1 MMKVV
6 CKKRKL
12 EQETESDPEPENQ
25 EPDEQEEPNQLPHEG
40 EQNEQVEPEHFDLQC
55 DNCGHKLKLNLK
67 QRKRLRREGFIQMV
81 TESDASC
88 FQYTGVPSV
97 ALLKHIFSWLK
108 PAAEKIKLWDGKK
121 KQYTTGKSGA
131 RKRKALT
138 LFEEFVLTLVRI
150 RRGYDVVLLSFLFGI
165 TTSQVGRVVPAW
177 VNFLAKCLRPLIKWP
192 SRKHVQENLP
202 KSFTEFPRTR
212 VIIDCTEIFVE
223 KAFRPSAQRA
233 TWSSYK
239 HSNTFKLLVGIM
251 PSGAITFVSKL
262 YSGSISDQKI
272 VEKSG
277 MIDNLENGDDVMADR
292 GFNIRHLVLPK
303 GATLNI
309 PSFTYGKRLSTKAIK
324 RSRKIARVRI
334 HVERAIRRMKTFRI
348 LSGVIPIRL
357 RFQLNQIITIVT
369 VLCNLQDRL
378 A

>member
-192 SRKHVQENLP
+192 SRKTCQNH
-202 KSFTEFPRTR
+202 
-212 VIIDCTEIFVE
+212 
-223 KAFRPSAQRA
+223 
-233 TWSSYK
+233 
-239 HSNTFKLLVGIM
+239 
-251 PSGAITFVSKL
+251 
-262 YSGSISDQKI
+262 
-272 VEKSG
+272 
-277 MIDNLENGDDVMADR
+277 
-292 GFNIRHLVLPK
+292 
-303 GATLNI
+303 
-309 PSFTYGKRLSTKAIK
+309 
-324 RSRKIARVRI
+324 
-334 HVERAIRRMKTFRI
+334 
-348 LSGVIPIRL
+348 
-357 RFQLNQIITIVT
+357 
-369 VLCNLQDRL
+369 LQDFPVHV
-378 A
+378 

>member
-121 KQYTTGKSGA
+121 KQQGNLEQG
-131 RKRKALT
+131 KRK
-138 LFEEFVLTLVRI
+138 
-150 RRGYDVVLLSFLFGI
+150 
-165 TTSQVGRVVPAW
+165 
-177 VNFLAKCLRPLIKWP
+177 
-192 SRKHVQENLP
+192 H
-202 KSFTEFPRTR
+202 
-212 VIIDCTEIFVE
+212 
-223 KAFRPSAQRA
+223 
-233 TWSSYK
+233 
-239 HSNTFKLLVGIM
+239 
-251 PSGAITFVSKL
+251 
-262 YSGSISDQKI
+262 
-272 VEKSG
+272 
-277 MIDNLENGDDVMADR
+277 
-292 GFNIRHLVLPK
+292 
-303 GATLNI
+303 
-309 PSFTYGKRLSTKAIK
+309 
-324 RSRKIARVRI
+324 
-334 HVERAIRRMKTFRI
+334 
-348 LSGVIPIRL
+348 
-357 RFQLNQIITIVT
+357 
-369 VLCNLQDRL
+369 
-378 A
+378 